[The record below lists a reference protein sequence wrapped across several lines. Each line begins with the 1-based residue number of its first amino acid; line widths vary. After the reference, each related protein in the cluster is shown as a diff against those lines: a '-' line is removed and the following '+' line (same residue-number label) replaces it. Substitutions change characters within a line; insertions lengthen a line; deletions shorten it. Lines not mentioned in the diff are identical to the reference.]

1 MKRTSFLV
9 VCEHQRENPS
19 RSSRI
24 DRLRR
29 SKNPAAIAHLPWSG
43 RGGRRDEAGGTI
55 RAGATSG
62 VRGGDEPAGSGAT
75 IWHRSADG
83 GEDAG
88 VFGPARVS
96 AEPAAGAAQGGPVP
110 RDHRPDP
117 GGG

>member
-62 VRGGDEPAGSGAT
+62 VRGGDEPAGGGAA
-75 IWHRSADG
+75 IWTRPTDG

-88 VFGPARVS
+88 VLGTARVS
-96 AEPAAGAAQGGPVP
+96 AEQAAGAAQAGSIC
-110 RDHRPDP
+110 RDHRPDS